1 MTFKGARR
9 GIKSSAAM
17 TAIAIVMM
25 AAIGS
30 SAASADTL
38 RDAFAQVYASNPT
51 LTGTRAGLRATDED
65 VVIARAKGLPDLSAT
80 GSYNEFLKRSA
91 NSFTAPKKSVGGGFD
106 LTVPL
111 YQGGGVRN
119 SVRAA
124 DARVLAGRAGL
135 QGTESDIFTA
145 TVAVYMDVI
154 RDTAI
159 VDLNGGNV
167 RVLETNLQAS
177 KDRFQV
183 GDLTRTDVAQ
193 SEARLALA
201 KSQLEAAQA
210 QLDASRQE
218 YMRIVG
224 KFPDNLAPPP
234 PLPALPASPD
244 DAVDVAV
251 ANNPQLEAAKQS
263 SRAADYDIGAARAQR
278 LPRLQAFGSGDYVD
292 YRGTLGGASTTQFKQ
307 RDKTATVGLQ
317 GSLSLF
323 QGGELGARVRQ
334 AQARKSQALE
344 QTTAVERQ
352 IIAEARTAFSRYQA
366 SLGVIQSSETAVSAN
381 ELALEGVR
389 AEQSVGTRN
398 VLDVLNAEQELLNS
412 RVTLTSARHDAYVA
426 GFALIAAMGRAQA
439 KDLGLDGGALYD
451 PVVNYKRVHG
461 KVFDWTADPRPVP
474 VATSTRKQPSVS
486 AVVPL
491 APVTGETK

>member
-1 MTFKGARR
+1 MKLTGMAQAAV
-9 GIKSSAAM
+9 SSKAIGVAM
-17 TAIAIVMM
+17 VVAM
-25 AAIGS
+25 AIGS
-30 SAASADTL
+30 PASADTL

-51 LTGTRAGLRATDED
+51 LTGARAGLRATDED
-65 VVIARAKGLPDLSAT
+65 VVIARAKGLPDLNAT
-80 GSYNEFLKRSA
+80 ASYSEFLKRSA
-91 NSFTAPKKSVGGGFD
+91 NSFTAPKRSVRGGVD
-106 LTVPL
+106 LTIPL
-111 YQGGGVRN
+111 YEGGGVRN

-145 TVAVYMDVI
+145 TVAAYMDVI

-159 VDLNGGNV
+159 VDLNGSNV

-201 KSQLEAAQA
+201 RSQLEAAQA

-224 KFPDNLAPPP
+224 KFPDTLAPPP
-234 PLPALPASPD
+234 PLPPLPGSPD
-244 DAVDVAV
+244 DAVDMAV

-263 SRAADYDIGAARAQR
+263 SRAADYDIGTARALR
-278 LPRLQAFGSGDYVD
+278 LPRLSAFGNGAYVD
-292 YRGTLGGASTTQFKQ
+292 YRGTLGGASTTQFQQK
-307 RDKTATVGLQ
+307 DKTATIGLQ
-317 GSLSLF
+317 ASLPLY
-323 QGGELGARVRQ
+323 QGGEPGARVRQ
-334 AQARKSQALE
+334 AQARKSQSLE
-344 QTTAVERQ
+344 QTTAVERL
-352 IIAEARTAFSRYQA
+352 IIADARTAFSRYQA

-412 RVTLTSARHDAYVA
+412 RVTLTSARRDAYVA

-451 PVVNYKRVHG
+451 PVANYRRVHSRI
-461 KVFDWTADPRPVP
+461 FDWDSDPRPVP
-474 VATSTRKQPSVS
+474 VATSTRNQPSVS

-491 APVTGETK
+491 APVTGERK

>member
-1 MTFKGARR
+1 MA
-9 GIKSSAAM
+9 
-17 TAIAIVMM
+17 AIAIAMM
-25 AAIGS
+25 AAIGGS
-30 SAASADTL
+30 PASADTL

-177 KDRFQV
+177 KDRFQL

-251 ANNPQLEAAKQS
+251 ANNPRRSSPAALPIMISVPRGRSVCRAFRPLAVVTMSIIAAHWVARRRHNSSKGTRLPPSACREAYPF
-263 SRAADYDIGAARAQR
+263 SRVASWARACGR
-278 LPRLQAFGSGDYVD
+278 RRRARARRSNRRPRSSG
-292 YRGTLGGASTTQFKQ
+292 R
-307 RDKTATVGLQ
+307 
-317 GSLSLF
+317 
-323 QGGELGARVRQ
+323 
-334 AQARKSQALE
+334 
-344 QTTAVERQ
+344 
-352 IIAEARTAFSRYQA
+352 
-366 SLGVIQSSETAVSAN
+366 SSPKPAPPFRAIRPRSA
-381 ELALEGVR
+381 
-389 AEQSVGTRN
+389 
-398 VLDVLNAEQELLNS
+398 
-412 RVTLTSARHDAYVA
+412 
-426 GFALIAAMGRAQA
+426 
-439 KDLGLDGGALYD
+439 
-451 PVVNYKRVHG
+451 
-461 KVFDWTADPRPVP
+461 
-474 VATSTRKQPSVS
+474 
-486 AVVPL
+486 
-491 APVTGETK
+491 

>member
-1 MTFKGARR
+1 MT
-9 GIKSSAAM
+9 SSAAM
-17 TAIAIVMM
+17 ASALGL
-25 AAIGS
+25 AAAMILIGS
-30 SAASADTL
+30 APASADTL
-38 RDAFAQVYASNPT
+38 RDAFNQVYATNPT
-51 LTGTRAGLRATDED
+51 LTGARAGLRATDED
-65 VVIARAKGLPDLSAT
+65 VVIARAKGLPAVNGT
-80 GSYNEFLKRSA
+80 ASYNEFVKRSA
-91 NSFTAPKKSVGGGFD
+91 NNFTSPMRSVGGGVSGSLPIF
-106 LTVPL
+106 
-111 YQGGGVRN
+111 QGGLVRN
-119 SVRAA
+119 SIKAA
-124 DARVLAGRAGL
+124 DARVLAGRASL

-145 TVAVYMDVI
+145 TVAAYMDVI

-193 SEARLALA
+193 SDARLALA

-224 KFPDNLAPPP
+224 KFPDNLAAPP
-234 PLPALPASPD
+234 PLPPLPANPD
-244 DAVDVAV
+244 DAVDLAV

-263 SRAADYDIGAARAQR
+263 SRAADYDVGTARAQR
-278 LPRLQAFGSGDYVD
+278 LPKISAFGQGNYVD
-292 YRGTLGGASTTQFKQ
+292 YRGTLGGNSASALGLTQI
-307 RDKTATVGLQ
+307 DKTVTAGVQ
-317 GSLSLF
+317 ASVPIY
-323 QGGELGARVRQ
+323 QGGETGARVRQ

-344 QTTAVERQ
+344 QTTAVERM

-366 SLGVIQSSETAVSAN
+366 SLGVIQSSETGVSAN

-412 RVTLTSARHDAYVA
+412 RVTLTSARRDAYVA

-439 KDLGLDGGALYD
+439 KDLGLDGGPLYD
-451 PVVNYKRVHG
+451 PVANYRRVRG
-461 KVFDWTADPRPVP
+461 KIFDWTADAKPVP
-474 VATSTRKQPSVS
+474 IATSTRKQPSVS
-486 AVVPL
+486 AVTPL
-491 APVTGETK
+491 APVTGDRK